1 MSQNIKIKNLAA
13 YLFALLLFFA
23 TAQLMMAQGSQNAI
37 VSISDNSLGDLRSA
51 IKSDN
56 YGLRKSGIYLA
67 GKHSVS
73 QVSQTLLEQLKVE
86 EDPDLRILIIRVLYI
101 LDDTKYA
108 DAISNVASNDENS
121 RVRNMASSIYSVM
134 KINNFQNI
142 AEKDN
147 SSRVLK

>member
-1 MSQNIKIKNLAA
+1 MLQNIKITNLAA

-23 TAQLMMAQGSQNAI
+23 TTQLMLAQGSENAI

-51 IKSDN
+51 IKSEN

-67 GKHSVS
+67 GKHSVN

-86 EDPDLRILIIRVLYI
+86 EDPNLRILIIRVLYI
-101 LDDTKYA
+101 IDDTKYA
-108 DAISNVASNDENS
+108 DTISNIALHDENS

-142 AEKDN
+142 AEKNN